1 MTDAIQLSKLPF
13 PNVVELVDFE
23 AEYANIAADFKER
36 VKDLLPDFDPAQES
50 ALPPKVLQSF
60 VYKVITLR
68 QRINDAAREVMLPYA
83 TKANLDNLGAL
94 LGVVRL
100 VITPADP
107 DHGIPDPVMEEDDDF
122 RERITLA
129 PSSFSVAGP
138 EAAYVYHAR
147 SASGDVLDASATSPD
162 PDDIKAIVNQV
173 LASHGAS
180 AELVA
185 DMAAALN
192 AAAWPGQVF
201 VSVLSRQ
208 GSGVADADLL
218 NLVNS
223 TVSAESVRPLTDYVT
238 TQSAEII
245 EFALNADM
253 WFFAGPDSDVVKAAA
268 LASLNA
274 YLAAS
279 RRMGRDITM
288 SGLYAAL
295 QVAGVQNVVIN
306 EPANTIVVGPTQ
318 AAYCTGV
325 TLTDRGVGE

>member
-13 PNVVELVDFE
+13 PNVVEVVDFE
-23 AEYANIAADFKER
+23 AEYAELAAEFKT
-36 VKDLLPDFDPAQES
+36 LWPAFDPSLES
-50 ALPPKVLQSF
+50 NLPAKVLQAF
-60 VYKVITLR
+60 VYKVVILK

-83 TKANLDNLGAL
+83 SKGNLDNLGAL

-180 AELVA
+180 AQLIA
-185 DMAAALN
+185 DMTAALD

-201 VSVLSRQ
+201 VSVLSRL
-208 GSGVADADLL
+208 GSGQADAALL

-245 EFALNADM
+245 EFLLDADM

-306 EPANTIVVGPTQ
+306 EPAATIVVGPTQ
-318 AAYCTGV
+318 AAFCTGI
-325 TLTDRGVGE
+325 TLHDRGVGE